1 MEIRK
6 LRQIKMRHLLAFVE
20 TVRAGSLKAAAGRI
34 NLTQPAISK
43 TLKDLEDIL
52 GAPLLLRDRG
62 GIALTRE
69 GSVFRQFA
77 EQSLASLGHGLSSIE
92 ALNLGISAP
101 LRLGALPSVAA
112 VFLPDAV
119 QRFAELSPST
129 PVTVDD
135 GGIGTLIDRLRA
147 GELDIVVGRMG
158 RPERMTGLSFTQL
171 YSEQVVFV
179 VAADHPCARATDLAE
194 LAGQKLLYPPED
206 AAIRPLVD
214 RFMLSEGITG
224 WPDRL
229 ETVSGA
235 FGRAMTLGPA
245 RAVWLI
251 SQGVVAGDIAAGRM
265 VAVPIDTTAM
275 AGPVGI
281 MARSEEEPTP
291 PVRLFRQ
298 ALFET
303 LDAGGMPP
311 DQSSSAPIDV
321 T

>member
-1 MEIRK
+1 MEIGK

-20 TVRAGSLKAAAGRI
+20 TVRTGSLKAAAARI

-43 TLKDLEDIL
+43 TLKDLETIL
-52 GAPLLLRDRG
+52 GVTLLHRDRG
-62 GIALTRE
+62 GIELTRE
-69 GSVFRQFA
+69 GAVLRQFA
-77 EQSLASLGHGLSSIE
+77 EQSLATLGHGLSGIE
-92 ALNLGISAP
+92 ALSLGISAP

-112 VFLPDAV
+112 DVLPDAV
-119 QRFAELSPST
+119 RRFAELSPAT
-129 PVTVDD
+129 PVSVED
-135 GGIGTLIDRLRA
+135 GGIGTLIDRLRG
-147 GELDIVVGRMG
+147 GELDLVVGRMG
-158 RPERMTGLSFTQL
+158 RPETMTGLSFSQL

-179 VAADHPCARATDLAE
+179 VAADHPCAEATDLGG
-194 LAGQKLLYPPED
+194 LAGQKLLYPPAE

-214 RFMLSEGITG
+214 RFMLSQGVTG

-245 RAVWLI
+245 RAVWII
-251 SQGVVAGDIAAGRM
+251 SQGVVAADIAAGRM
-265 VAVPIDTTAM
+265 VAVPIDTSAM
-275 AGPVGI
+275 SGPVGI

-303 LDAGGMPP
+303 LEAGAA
-311 DQSSSAPIDV
+311 AP
-321 T
+321 